1 MIQLLILKKAV
12 LASLSS
18 LLDEAIADLGSATTR
33 NESYDIIFNGDK
45 NKWIEAAY
53 TLKARYA
60 LIQSDYS
67 AALSAA
73 NNGISSS
80 AGDMMYIPRGDAA
93 INSGDKNLFY
103 TLLAG
108 SRTGDIGNKGSYL
121 LSMLNP
127 AESEYRGNAK
137 TNELARHNYYVIEE
151 MSASGNTGV
160 AHQFEPQPFA
170 TYSENQLIKAEAAA
184 RTSGFAAGLS
194 NLNTYRAWLATGGRL
209 NSTHNVSAN
218 YKYDAYVEAD
228 FTSGGMENADGVTK
242 EVALLREILEERYVS
257 LFGTWGPFND
267 HRRLRGDGETNL
279 IVPFPL
285 NTQAASKHVERFPY
299 AQSEKNSNS
308 NVPVIADQDALY
320 TKTEVNK

>member
-1 MIQLLILKKAV
+1 M
-12 LASLSS
+12 
-18 LLDEAIADLGSATTR
+18 
-33 NESYDIIFNGDK
+33 
-45 NKWIEAAY
+45 
-53 TLKARYA
+53 
-60 LIQSDYS
+60 
-67 AALSAA
+67 
-73 NNGISSS
+73 
-80 AGDMMYIPRGDAA
+80 
-93 INSGDKNLFY
+93 
-103 TLLAG
+103 
-108 SRTGDIGNKGSYL
+108 
-121 LSMLNP
+121 
-127 AESEYRGNAK
+127 
-137 TNELARHNYYVIEE
+137 
-151 MSASGNTGV
+151 GV
-160 AHQFEPQPFA
+160 
-170 TYSENQLIKAEAAA
+170 NQLIKAEAAA

-209 NSTHNVSAN
+209 NSTHDVSAN

-242 EVALLREILEERYVS
+242 EVALLREILEERYIS
-257 LFGTWGPFND
+257 LYGSYGPFND